1 MVRVRFG
8 VCEFLLSNLPLDN
21 LWFVFLCGIISV
33 SGMTLPGF
41 SGSFILIL
49 MGNYVLLLVDSV
61 NALYDTFSDLLSGN
75 LNFIDN
81 PRRITQLKVLAVF
94 TLGSVTGLVTFSHVL
109 SYILKHYKSIT
120 LSTIIGFIIGS
131 LGVVWPWKKTIYKIG
146 ENGLFLKDSTGERV
160 VENYQRYIPKLDLE
174 TLYAVLFIFL
184 GILIVLALE
193 AYGAKT
199 RKGIK

>member
-1 MVRVRFG
+1 M
-8 VCEFLLSNLPLDN
+8 
-21 LWFVFLCGIISV
+21 
-33 SGMTLPGF
+33 
-41 SGSFILIL
+41 
-49 MGNYVLLLVDSV
+49 
-61 NALYDTFSDLLSGN
+61 
-75 LNFIDN
+75 
-81 PRRITQLKVLAVF
+81 
-94 TLGSVTGLVTFSHVL
+94 
-109 SYILKHYKSIT
+109 KHYKSIT